1 MALVRSEHELELA
14 KDLLDDIELSRLNAE
29 PLFLKA
35 ARLAR
40 LCGTE
45 EFKKWIG
52 FELRG
57 YVSGDETSIKYMTKT
72 NRWTNREENKGY
84 WAPISQI
91 EAVINSQKL
100 KLNTLS
106 TPNISGVSAAVIIM
120 NKHHDMVNAVS
131 NSIST
136 YTGIKSRAL
145 GILHDFVSSI
155 YYEKELDHLAE
166 SIFEK
171 YKNEI
176 DTLISDLCEDVL
188 QQIPSVVNRL
198 AEGDEESVSQA
209 LTTVRRIIDS
219 FADTIFPPSEG
230 TYEIGGEAL
239 SLGPARHLNRLN
251 VFVHQRI
258 ESKGRKDKIRQNLKN
273 LYARVSTGVHADV
286 SVEEAQSLF
295 LNCYLILGEILHIAT
310 LNKIEK
316 HD

>member
-1 MALVRSEHELELA
+1 MALARFEHELELA
-14 KDLLDDIELSRLNAE
+14 KELLDDIELSRLNAE
-29 PLFLKA
+29 ALFLKA

-45 EFKKWIG
+45 EFKKWVG
-52 FELRG
+52 FEIRG
-57 YVSGDETSIKYMTKT
+57 YVSNDDTSLKFMTKT
-72 NRWTNREENKGY
+72 GRWTNRDENKGY
-84 WAPISQI
+84 WAPIAQI
-91 EAVINSQKL
+91 EAVINSQTL
-100 KLNTLS
+100 KLNSLG
-106 TPNISGVSAAVIIM
+106 TPNVSGVTMAYPIMKEHHEII
-120 NKHHDMVNAVS
+120 NNVS

-136 YTGIKSRAL
+136 YSGIKSRAL
-145 GILHDFVSSI
+145 GVLHDIVSAI

-171 YKNEI
+171 YKKDI
-176 DTLISDLCEDVL
+176 DTLISDLCSEVL

-198 AEGDEESVSQA
+198 AERDEESVSQA

-219 FADTIFPPSEG
+219 FADAIFPPTED
-230 TYEIGGEAL
+230 TYEIGGETL

-286 SVEEAQSLF
+286 TIEEAQSLF
-295 LNCYLILGEILHIAT
+295 LNCYLLLGEILHIGT
-310 LNKIEK
+310 LEKI
-316 HD
+316 DR